1 MAMLASL
8 LSQFGLEASEYL
20 VCFERLG
27 VRRVEVCAPLFLAG
41 LLSIPTVTSFDHTD
55 RSFKM

>member
-8 LSQFGLEASEYL
+8 LSQFGLEPSKHL

-27 VRRVEVCAPLFLAG
+27 VQRVEVCLPPH
-41 LLSIPTVTSFDHTD
+41 LSSVWFVSRQP
-55 RSFKM
+55 